1 MQMEVYRIIK
11 PKIVYEVLNT
21 EVIAI
26 DFDTGT
32 YYALLHV
39 AKQVWLLLE
48 QQIPLD
54 QMGQIVSDYYKQS
67 PSAVLLDLKPFITEL
82 IEKGLV
88 ESVDETSHLQG
99 SVPSLDSHGWGYE
112 PPKLVSYMDIQDL
125 LLLDPIHEVVET
137 GWPNTAPTPSDSTIP
152 L

>member
-1 MQMEVYRIIK
+1 MKAYRIIQ

-39 AKQVWLLLE
+39 AKQVWLLIE
-48 QQIPLD
+48 QQTPLD
-54 QMGQIVSDYYKQS
+54 TIVQVISSYYKQN
-67 PSAVLLDLKPFITEL
+67 PSEVLSDVEQL
-82 IEKGLV
+82 IAQLLENGLI
-88 ESVDETSHLQG
+88 ESVDCPVQG
-99 SVPSLDSHGWGYE
+99 PIPQIDSHGFGYE

-137 GWPNTAPTPSDSTIP
+137 GWPNKA
-152 L
+152 